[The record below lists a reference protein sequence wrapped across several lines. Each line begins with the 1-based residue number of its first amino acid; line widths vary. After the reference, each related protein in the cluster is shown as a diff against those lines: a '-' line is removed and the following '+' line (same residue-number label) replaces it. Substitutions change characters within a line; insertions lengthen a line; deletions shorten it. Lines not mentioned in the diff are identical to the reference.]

1 MIAIEVDRAA
11 EVSHPMFSL
20 ELLRIIRDEREREI
34 RDRLRIVEV
43 RRAMRDATEHP
54 TTVTPGPTGDGRL
67 PAGAG
72 PAAVGGCR

>member
-1 MIAIEVDRAA
+1 MIAIEFGRAD

-34 RDRLRIVEV
+34 RDRARIVEL
-43 RRAMRDATEHP
+43 RRAMDDAPERP
-54 TTVTPGPTGDGRL
+54 AAMTPGSAGDGRL

-72 PAAVGGCR
+72 SAAIGGCR